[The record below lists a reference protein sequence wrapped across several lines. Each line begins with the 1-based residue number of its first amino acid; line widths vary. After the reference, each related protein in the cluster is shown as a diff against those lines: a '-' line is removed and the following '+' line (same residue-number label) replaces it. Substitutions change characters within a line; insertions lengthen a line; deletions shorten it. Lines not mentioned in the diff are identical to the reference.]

1 MTTDTKNQAC
11 SNAGE
16 HTPKGAILFTCQP
29 SDAESI
35 KSKRERMLARR
46 SQILVEINNGT

>member
-1 MTTDTKNQAC
+1 MTTDTKNQAG
-11 SNAGE
+11 SITEE
-16 HTPKGAILFTCQP
+16 HISKENLYLCPL
-29 SDAESI
+29 DAESI